1 MTIFLC
7 AVVVRFYYQDSGQ
20 KVCTKCI
27 RVSST
32 ATARDVIAALAEKFR
47 PDMRMLSTPRFAVY
61 EIHESGGEWLVGGRD
76 RVLSAY
82 LGRGS

>member
-1 MTIFLC
+1 MLLPSLHRLSDQHRLPP
-7 AVVVRFYYQDSGQ
+7 ARDRFYYQDSGQ

-61 EIHESGGEWLVGGRD
+61 EIHESGGGWLP
-76 RVLSAY
+76 
-82 LGRGS
+82 

>member
-1 MTIFLC
+1 M
-7 AVVVRFYYQDSGQ
+7 
-20 KVCTKCI
+20 CTKCI

-61 EIHESGGEWLVGGRD
+61 EIHESGGEHCRTYEYARERFICYATVT
-76 RVLSAY
+76 LS
-82 LGRGS
+82 